1 MTFRTRL
8 AFAASALGLAS
19 LAPLPA
25 MAQMPMGDM
34 AGADRDGNGSIST
47 QEVRDAAAQQFA
59 RLDHDHDGSLS
70 QAEYVDARLEMFSAL
85 DANGDGEIERSEM
98 RQAAIAARKKR

>member
-1 MTFRTRL
+1 MTFRTRFTPAAC
-8 AFAASALGLAS
+8 AFGLAS
-19 LAPLPA
+19 LLPLSA

-34 AGADRDGNGSIST
+34 AGADKDGNGSIST

-59 RLDHDHDGSLS
+59 RLDHDHNGSLS
-70 QAEYVDARLEMFSAL
+70 QAEFIDARLDMFSAL
-85 DANGDGEIERSEM
+85 DADGNGEVDRGEM